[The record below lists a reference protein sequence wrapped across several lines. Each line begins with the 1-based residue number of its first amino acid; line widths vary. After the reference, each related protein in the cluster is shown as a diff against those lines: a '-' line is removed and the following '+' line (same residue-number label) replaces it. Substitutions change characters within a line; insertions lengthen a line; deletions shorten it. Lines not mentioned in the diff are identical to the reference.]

1 MKEVAKMPV
10 VDNAWNPFRKGSFL
24 HNPNAREP
32 GMLEE
37 IANELP
43 AVIMNVGETKEDQV
57 IDRFYASNPRYG
69 SIPICDLSSPI
80 VIV

>member
-1 MKEVAKMPV
+1 MKEVAKVPV

-43 AVIMNVGETKEDQV
+43 AVIMNVGETKED
-57 IDRFYASNPRYG
+57 
-69 SIPICDLSSPI
+69 
-80 VIV
+80 